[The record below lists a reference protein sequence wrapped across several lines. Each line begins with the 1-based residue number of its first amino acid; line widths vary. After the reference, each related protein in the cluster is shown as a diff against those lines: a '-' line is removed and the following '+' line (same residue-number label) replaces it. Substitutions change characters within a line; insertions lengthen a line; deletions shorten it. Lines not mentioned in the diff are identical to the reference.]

1 MQKILSV
8 DICQRVANQ
17 MQPFFSRLNFPIHQP
32 SVKLL
37 RMQLRNH
44 IHRRTYTLPH
54 KRSGLTLVLTCSSDV
69 YYTWKHTITLNLSLL
84 TIDNNPIPCICNTPP
99 PLLYSHIDFLLWP
112 ELPRLAL
119 LSHFSSAGGLKKR
132 KKEKGGHWHFLYL
145 RLDLYFRTMLWL
157 SPTEINESGAQ
168 SAPLSH
174 LPSHLLSH
182 HSSFVSIR
190 GHV

>member
-1 MQKILSV
+1 MKKKTGFFPFLKWQVGDQREAKTWRSAVAFLFFSFLCWGEQGKLAKCLNKRGGTKKKQEKGSMQKILSV

-69 YYTWKHTITLNLSLL
+69 YYTWKHTITRNLSLL
-84 TIDNNPIPCICNTPP
+84 TIDNNPIPCICNPP
-99 PLLYSHIDFLLWP
+99 PFTAISI
-112 ELPRLAL
+112 
-119 LSHFSSAGGLKKR
+119 SS
-132 KKEKGGHWHFLYL
+132 F
-145 RLDLYFRTMLWL
+145 D
-157 SPTEINESGAQ
+157 
-168 SAPLSH
+168 
-174 LPSHLLSH
+174 
-182 HSSFVSIR
+182 HSSLLQHFYPISPVR
-190 GHV
+190 EA

>member
-69 YYTWKHTITLNLSLL
+69 YYTWKHTITRNLSLL
-84 TIDNNPIPCICNTPP
+84 TIDNNPIPCICNPPPPP
-99 PLLYSHIDFLLWP
+99 PLQPYRFPPLTRAPSSSTFIPFLQC
-112 ELPRLAL
+112 RR
-119 LSHFSSAGGLKKR
+119 LKKR
-132 KKEKGGHWHFLYL
+132 KKEEGGHWHFLYL

>member
-1 MQKILSV
+1 MFKQEGGNKKKQEKGSMQKILSV

-84 TIDNNPIPCICNTPP
+84 TIDNNPIPCIVPTPP
-99 PLLYSHIDFLLWP
+99 LQPYRFPPLTTAPSSSTFIPFLQCG
-112 ELPRLAL
+112 R
-119 LSHFSSAGGLKKR
+119 LKKR
-132 KKEKGGHWHFLYL
+132 KKKKKGVTDIFCIWDLTSILGPCCDFL
-145 RLDLYFRTMLWL
+145 
-157 SPTEINESGAQ
+157 
-168 SAPLSH
+168 PLK
-174 LPSHLLSH
+174 
-182 HSSFVSIR
+182 
-190 GHV
+190 